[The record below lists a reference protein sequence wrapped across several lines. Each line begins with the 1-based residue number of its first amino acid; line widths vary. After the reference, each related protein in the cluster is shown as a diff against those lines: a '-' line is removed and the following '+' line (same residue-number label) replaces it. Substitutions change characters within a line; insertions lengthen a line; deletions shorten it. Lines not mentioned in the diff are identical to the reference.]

1 MSLFPQSIIPAG
13 ALNPGG
19 DPEPVSCITLLGVR
33 IHALT
38 LTGLLGQMEQAIQS
52 GRKLSVMNVNIH
64 AMNLAH
70 DSAAFRSALN
80 RADLVFCDGF
90 GVLWGARMLGE
101 RLPERFTPPDWIPLL
116 GEGCRRLGR
125 SLYFLGARPGV
136 AEKAARRLQE
146 AIPGLEIAGNHHGY
160 FDRRP
165 GSRENEAVLAQVQ
178 AARPD
183 YLLVGFGMPAQ
194 ELWVDE
200 NRPRLAAGVTLTVG
214 AAFDYLAGESHRPP
228 QWMTDRGLEWLGRLF
243 YEPRRLWRRYLLG
256 NPVFLYRIL
265 RQKLELLMLHR

>member
-1 MSLFPQSIIPAG
+1 MSLFPQSILPAG
-13 ALNPGG
+13 ALTP
-19 DPEPVSCITLLGVR
+19 PLEPACINLLGVR

-38 LTGLLGQMEQAIQS
+38 LAGLLEQMEQAIRS
-52 GRKLSVMNVNIH
+52 GRKLSVMNVNVH

-70 DSAAFRSALN
+70 DSEAFRSALN

-116 GEGCRRLGR
+116 GERCSRLGLR
-125 SLYFLGARPGV
+125 MYFLGARAGV
-136 AEKAARRLQE
+136 AEKAARRLQQ
-146 AIPGLEIAGNHHGY
+146 AIPGLVIAGTHHGY

-165 GSRENEAVLAQVQ
+165 GSRENEAVLARVQ

-214 AAFDYLAGESHRPP
+214 AAFDYLAGEAHRPP
-228 QWMTDRGLEWLGRLF
+228 PWMTERGLEWLGRLV
-243 YEPRRLWRRYLLG
+243 YEPRRLWKRYLLG
-256 NPVFLYRIL
+256 NPVFLSRIL
-265 RQKLELLMLHR
+265 RQRLGLLWFHR